1 MDTIYY
7 IIYGVLLTLSV
18 IGLKVGVSND
28 AANFLNTSLGC
39 RAGSFY
45 TVLIVASV
53 GVLLGASFS
62 SGMMEVARSGVFNPS
77 MFTFHEVML
86 LFLAVMISNV
96 ILLDVYN
103 SLGLPTSTTL
113 SLVFALLGSA
123 LGMAVYSSSGN
134 PNAALADYI
143 NTSNALTIVVAI
155 FVSVVVAFTFG
166 SLVMWFA
173 RLMFSFQYKRSYR
186 YIGPVWSGAALTA
199 ITYFAIFKGLKDSSL
214 LSADVKALLNAN
226 LNTLLPICFGSWV
239 LISAF
244 LQYVCRVNTLR
255 VVVLSGTCALALAF
269 AGNDLVNF
277 IGVFMASQTSM
288 ELADAHAAAGGD
300 LSTLMMGGLAAQA
313 VQANPLYLITA
324 GLIMV
329 LSLFFS
335 KDARR
340 VTETE
345 IKLSASNAGKERFGS
360 SLAARVLVRYA
371 LSASRWLAKVTP
383 APVAKYVGNRF
394 APLPPEEE
402 TGASYD
408 LVRGSVNLTLAA
420 LLISMATSLHLPL
433 STTYVTFMVA
443 MGSSLADRAWGRNS
457 AVYRITGV
465 LTVTGGWFLT
475 AIGACVASF
484 GVAIALA
491 YGGIWAMV
499 GLIALAALL
508 LIRSTFATHSDE
520 QEYSLLDVKKDDQ
533 VRNYGAV
540 AAGRLGYML
549 AIYNAMVKALL
560 VENRDALRLL
570 RKKARALKQELKL
583 AKENEVQPTLAGIPK
598 ELAERGQLI
607 FRISEISLSTCDCLL
622 SAVKASYKHI
632 DNNHTGLDKEKGDD
646 LLALTGKIGRFYP
659 RLTDMLAAG
668 EYEGISSMLAEA
680 DQLSADFAE
689 LITRHLMHNATD
701 ESSMRIGILYLTLLN
716 ETRDMVSR
724 SFSLIN
730 CIKELYEG

>member
-45 TVLIVASV
+45 TVLTVAAV
-53 GVLLGASFS
+53 GVLLGACFS

-77 MFTFHEVML
+77 MFSFHEVML

-96 ILLDVYN
+96 ILLEAYN
-103 SLGLPTSTTL
+103 TLGLPTSTTL

-123 LGMAVYSSSGN
+123 LGMAVYSNSGN
-134 PNAALADYI
+134 PDAALADYI
-143 NTSNALTIVVAI
+143 NTGNALSIVVAI

-166 SLVMWFA
+166 SVVMWFA
-173 RLMFSFQYKRSYR
+173 RLLFSFRYKRSYR
-186 YIGPVWSGAALTA
+186 FIGPLWSGAALTA
-199 ITYFAIFKGLKDSSL
+199 ITYFAIFKGLKGSSL
-214 LSADVKALLNAN
+214 LSADVKEYLDADLSI
-226 LNTLLPICFGSWV
+226 LLPCCFAVWT
-239 LISAF
+239 LFSAF

-288 ELADAHAAAGGD
+288 ELAQNCVAAGGD
-300 LSTLMMGGLAAQA
+300 LNNLMMEGLKAPAQA
-313 VQANPLYLITA
+313 DSIYLLVA

-345 IKLSASNAGKERFGS
+345 IKLSASNSGKERFGS
-360 SLAARVLVRYA
+360 SLPARVLVRYA
-371 LSASRWLAKVTP
+371 LGISRWLEKITP
-383 APVAKYVGNRF
+383 APIAKFIGKRF
-394 APLPPEEE
+394 APLTPEEE

-420 LLISMATSLHLPL
+420 LLISLATSLKLPL

-475 AIGACVASF
+475 AISACTASF
-484 GVAIALA
+484 GVALALA
-491 YGGIWAMV
+491 YGGIWAVAGMIV
-499 GLIALAALL
+499 LAAVL
-508 LIRSTFATHSDE
+508 LIRSTFFARNEE
-520 QEYSLLDVKKDDQ
+520 QEYSLLDVSKSDQ
-533 VRNYGAV
+533 VRKYGSAT
-540 AAGRLGYML
+540 ARRLGYMVD
-549 AIYNAMVKALL
+549 IYNSMVKALL
-560 VENRDALRLL
+560 VEDRETLKDLR
-570 RKKARALKQELKL
+570 RKARALKRDMKMV
-583 AKENEVQPTLAGIPK
+583 KENIVQPSLTSIPK
-598 ELAERGQLI
+598 ELADRGQLI
-607 FRISEISLSTCDCLL
+607 YRITETSLRVCDCLL
-622 SAVKASYKHI
+622 AAVKASYKHI
-632 DNNHTGLDKEKGDD
+632 DNNHTALTKTQGDD
-646 LLALTGKIGRFYP
+646 LIALTSKIGQFYP
-659 RLTDMLAAG
+659 RLTDMLKAGDHTGIDRELAA
-668 EYEGISSMLAEA
+668 A
-680 DQLSADFAE
+680 DQLNADFAE

-701 ESSMRIGILYLTLLN
+701 ESSLRIGILYLTLLN

-724 SFSLIN
+724 SFSLIS
-730 CIKELYEG
+730 CIKELGEG